1 MRYKKIMGQER
12 KTELLFVF
20 LSLVIHALIFGS
32 IVFFT
37 SFHVAE
43 PRPEIIQV
51 DLVSFAP
58 LTRKEKA
65 VADSEKIQTEPSTA
79 KEESVEVKPEDIPK
93 AIPKAI
99 KDKLPFAPPEIK
111 PEIGLKTKPKNLK
124 KLMAEKE
131 KEKKREEERKKEAE
145 RKKKEKAAKEAAKK
159 IAELEKQ
166 SKSRLSE
173 SLERIKKTVANQDK
187 AGQKA
192 NPDKANG
199 SSGYKGSVNSNFSS
213 LEERYQ
219 KEIALI
225 IQENWVFT
233 DVLAGIDS
241 NIKVLIRIKILK
253 NGKIKDIIYES
264 RSGNQYLDESAKK
277 AITKANPLPP
287 LPYGMDSYDVGFIFT
302 PKGVL

>member
-1 MRYKKIMGQER
+1 MDQER
-12 KTELLFVF
+12 KAGLIFLF
-20 LSLVIHALIFGS
+20 LSLVIHALVFGS
-32 IVFFT
+32 ISFFT
-37 SFHVAE
+37 SFHVAG
-43 PRPEIIQV
+43 PMPQIIQV

-58 LTRKEKA
+58 LTRKEEP
-65 VADSEKIQTEPSTA
+65 VADSEKIQAEPSTV

-99 KDKLPFAPPEIK
+99 KDKLPPAPPEIK
-111 PEIGLKTKPKNLK
+111 PDIGLKTKPKNLK

-131 KEKKREEERKKEAE
+131 KEKKREEK
-145 RKKKEKAAKEAAKK
+145 KKKEKAAKEAAKK

-166 SKSRLSE
+166 SKRRLSE
-173 SLERIKKTVANQDK
+173 SLERIKKTVANQGK

-192 NPDKANG
+192 NHSRDSG
-199 SSGYKGSVNSNFSS
+199 SSGYKGSVNSDFSR
-213 LEERYQ
+213 LERYQ
-219 KEIALI
+219 KEIAMI

-233 DVLAGIDS
+233 DVLAGIGR
-241 NIKVLIRIKILK
+241 NIKVLIKIKILK
-253 NGKIKDIIYES
+253 NGEIKDIIYES